1 MGVVGANRRGARP
14 FTELQS
20 LDLAEVVWNTTPQT
34 VRAPYA
40 KGQKASDW
48 ISQVAPDP
56 GKPV

>member
-40 KGQKASDW
+40 KGQRPPIGFPK
-48 ISQVAPDP
+48 
-56 GKPV
+56 